1 MRGEGA
7 GESGLDDVERVADVG
22 SGSSDPSDTPATS
35 AAPAKTKPLNAVALA
50 KEVVLDRLQGMLEW
64 LLRRLKHY
72 RAGRGNWWET

>member
-22 SGSSDPSDTPATS
+22 SGSSDPSDTPAETR
-35 AAPAKTKPLNAVALA
+35 PLNAVALA